1 MKMKRPIQEKFFQV
15 LNELPLKKEMSNR
28 INIKYGHL
36 QTGVFNDMPISSTPE
51 CIAYSSHSNIKDE
64 QIYLVEL
71 QLNKN
76 EKDIANN
83 LKFYMQKRL
92 WGEGN
97 LKSGLLTCLNGR
109 TIKATDLSVQQIVEI
124 INKSVET
131 FRSIIHLADDPE
143 LNGIYNAYN
152 NHINAANVL
161 SERFDETVK
170 KLKIINDMS

>member
-1 MKMKRPIQEKFFQV
+1 MKMKRPIQEKYFQV

-36 QTGVFNDMPISSTPE
+36 QTGDFNDMPISTTPD
-51 CIAYSSHSNIKDE
+51 CIAYSSYSNIKDE

-71 QLNKN
+71 NFNKN
-76 EKDIANN
+76 EEDIASNI
-83 LKFYMQKRL
+83 KFYMQKRL
-92 WGEGN
+92 WGEKN
-97 LKSGLLTCLNGR
+97 IKAGLCSCLNGR
-109 TIKATDLSVQQIVEI
+109 TIRATDLSVEQIVEI

-131 FRSIIHLADDPE
+131 FRRIIHLADDPE

-161 SERFDETVK
+161 SERFNETVK
-170 KLKIINDMS
+170 KLKIIDDMS